1 MGFNFFIFFSE
12 YTNMNSCQRR
22 IFYERS
28 EIIPIPQMSP
38 TLKKEKE
45 SEECSLNKM
54 FFDPSKSSPPNEF
67 MEKLKLRMK
76 MHECRHYFF
85 MNEDKRLIE

>member
-1 MGFNFFIFFSE
+1 
-12 YTNMNSCQRR
+12 MNCCQRR

-38 TLKKEKE
+38 TLKKEK
-45 SEECSLNKM
+45 EECSLNKM

-76 MHECRHYFF
+76 IYECSNNYFF
-85 MNEDKRLIE
+85 TNDDKRLIE

>member
-1 MGFNFFIFFSE
+1 MK
-12 YTNMNSCQRR
+12 RR
-22 IFYERS
+22 ILYERS

-38 TLKKEKE
+38 TLKKEK
-45 SEECSLNKM
+45 EECSLNKM

-76 MHECRHYFF
+76 MYECSNYFTT
-85 MNEDKRLIE
+85 NEDKRLIE